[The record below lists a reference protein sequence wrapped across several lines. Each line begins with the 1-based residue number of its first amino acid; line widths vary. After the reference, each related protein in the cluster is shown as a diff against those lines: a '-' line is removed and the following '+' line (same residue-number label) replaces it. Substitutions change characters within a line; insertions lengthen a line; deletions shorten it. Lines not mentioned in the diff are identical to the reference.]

1 MTRLTTRTGPY
12 LAAVLLPVLV
22 SIAGCAGQAEEST
35 GTDSTAANSERSVSI
50 EPPTWDE
57 LANATYQGIEP
68 TPVQLVD
75 GLWQGEPFVE
85 GGASAPRVGLVKG
98 FLLTGDLNDDGLP
111 ETVALLWS
119 SSGGSGTFDYI
130 AVTGRTEE
138 GVQNLATAELGD
150 RVKVR
155 GGRISE
161 GRIVLD
167 VVQAGPEDAACCPT
181 QLATRT
187 WEMQTEGLIEAP
199 PEITGTLSLTE
210 VLGPDS

>member
-1 MTRLTTRTGPY
+1 MLTRPAVRTLGLALALSILALAFVCSSPSEDTT
-12 LAAVLLPVLV
+12 A
-22 SIAGCAGQAEEST
+22 
-35 GTDSTAANSERSVSI
+35 TDSTPMTPGESAPKEPPNSE
-50 EPPTWDE
+50 E
-57 LANATYQGIEP
+57 LANATYSGIEAA
-68 TPVQLVD
+68 PVQLVD

-85 GGASAPRVGLVKG
+85 GGASAPRVGLVED

-167 VVQAGPEDAACCPT
+167 VIQAGPEDAACCPT

-199 PEITGTLSLTE
+199 TEITGTLSLAE